1 MTSSAPALEA
11 IDLTMLFND
20 FPALDRVNLTVEPGE
35 TVCILGP
42 SGSGKSTL
50 LRCLSWIQPPSM
62 GEVHVGGERIGFLRS
77 GGNAPQL
84 SPAALRRQRARIG
97 FVFQSFNLWP
107 HRTALGNVTEGLIY
121 GRGLARAEAEAKAT
135 VMLARVGLEDRAG
148 HYPAQLSGG
157 QQQRV
162 AIARA
167 LAMEPEVLLFDEPT
181 SALDPELVGEVLDV
195 MQDLARQRVTMVVV
209 THEVTFAAAVA
220 DRIVFMDSGRIVES
234 APPATFFTAPQ
245 TPRARAFIEGMR
257 AKLQVLARLGVV

>member
-1 MTSSAPALEA
+1 MTSQAAALSATD
-11 IDLTMLFND
+11 ITMLFND
-20 FPALDRVNLTVEPGE
+20 FPALDRVSLTVCRGE

-50 LRCLSWIQPPSM
+50 LRALSWIQPPTS
-62 GEVHVGGERIGFLRS
+62 GEVHVAGERIGFQGS
-77 GGNAPQL
+77 GKGASPL
-84 SPAALRRQRARIG
+84 TPAALRKQRARIG

-107 HRTALGNVTEGLIY
+107 HRTALGNVTEGLIF
-121 GRGLARAEAEAKAT
+121 GRGLARPEAEAKARET
-135 VMLARVGLEDRAG
+135 LARVGLADREG

-220 DRIVFMDSGRIVES
+220 DRIVFMDTGRIVES
-234 APPATFFTAPQ
+234 ASPATFFTAPQ
-245 TPRARAFIEGMR
+245 TTRAQAFVATIK
-257 AKLQVLARLGVV
+257 AKLQALSDLGVV